1 MPIKIE
7 GMRTLREGA
16 LRKSGDHT
24 RDDLRRVIELVKA
37 KRIDLSKSI
46 THKLPFDKLNYGL
59 EILDEKKED
68 ILRAVLIQ

>member
-1 MPIKIE
+1 
-7 GMRTLREGA
+7 MRTLREGA

-24 RDDLRRVIELVKA
+24 REDLRRVIELVKA

-46 THKLPFDKLNYGL
+46 THRLPFDELNRGL

-68 ILRAVLIQ
+68 VLRIVLTQ